1 MAENHDFIRI
11 VSQLLAN
18 TILDYIY
25 CSMNRKSF
33 IKYILLL
40 PMIIPPAAAMN
51 IKKMDENDCVELI
64 KKNITIKIISIFDA
78 AKKEKSPSHLDE
90 ISKDFIDELR
100 VRIEKY
106 LDEELKLETYALN
119 VTASGNIINVTLF
132 IKDMNKVFTFPVYV
146 SLIYKDVSI
155 KEI

>member
-1 MAENHDFIRI
+1 
-11 VSQLLAN
+11 
-18 TILDYIY
+18 
-25 CSMNRKSF
+25 
-33 IKYILLL
+33 
-40 PMIIPPAAAMN
+40 
-51 IKKMDENDCVELI
+51 MDENDCVELI